1 MVTATESALCIRWP
15 KSKLQL
21 QHQFF
26 QWIFRTDFLEDWL
39 VWSVCSSR
47 DLQEPSPTPQFK
59 SISSSVLSLLCGST
73 LTSVCDYW
81 KNHSFDSVQFGLV
94 AQLCPI
100 LCNPMNH
107 STLGLPVH
115 HPLPEFTQT
124 HVHWVGGAIQPSHRL
139 SSPPLPALNLFSS
152 ILGTYRPREFI
163 FPCPIFLPIH
173 TVDGVLKARTL
184 KWFAIAFSSG
194 PHSVRPRHHDL
205 SILGGPTWHCLV
217 SLS

>member
-39 VWSVCSSR
+39 VWSVCNSR

-100 LCNPMNH
+100 LCNLVDCSM
-107 STLGLPVH
+107 SGFPVH
-115 HPLPEFTQT
+115 HQLPEFAQAR
-124 HVHWVGGAIQPSHRL
+124 VHQVSDAIQPSHPW
-139 SSPPLPALNLFSS
+139 SSPSPAFNLSKHKGLF
-152 ILGTYRPREFI
+152 
-163 FPCPIFLPIH
+163 
-173 TVDGVLKARTL
+173 
-184 KWFAIAFSSG
+184 
-194 PHSVRPRHHDL
+194 
-205 SILGGPTWHCLV
+205 
-217 SLS
+217 